1 MKKLLLL
8 CTMVIL
14 SSCASKLVFPV
25 SNVAP
30 AAEISVKIKKDDNGN
45 REINLKSKYLSSPKR
60 LSPKK
65 EFYLV
70 WMQTEDNGLV
80 NLGQLETDASDK
92 GSFTAITVYEPKE
105 IFITAEDDAA
115 ITYPTG
121 QEISRVKI

>member
-1 MKKLLLL
+1 
-8 CTMVIL
+8 MVIL

>member
-1 MKKLLLL
+1 MKKMLLL

-30 AAEISVKIKKDDNGN
+30 AAEITVKIKKDDNGN
-45 REINLKSKYLSSPKR
+45 REINLESKYLSSPER
-60 LSPKK
+60 LSPKR

-70 WMQTEDNGLV
+70 WMQTDDNGLI

-92 GSFTAITVYEPKE
+92 GSFTAITAYEPKE
-105 IFITAEDDAA
+105 IFITAEDDVA